1 MPYMKSLFRQQV
13 LDARESRL
21 QGEVNLTQPPSFTL
35 LAVLI
40 SFILII
46 SLLFLITGSYK
57 RKEVVFGILQP
68 EQGIIRVQANQP
80 GTVQQFLITE
90 GERVEAGQ
98 ALLQLTMN
106 HYSAAQTELNAALG
120 KELSIIL
127 TNLQRQ
133 KLQEEQKYQL
143 RLKET
148 AARIDNLKKQQE
160 QLQTQYATFQK
171 RLELNDY
178 LVSQISQL
186 SGTGYISN
194 IELSRQQ
201 DTLLSLQQQEQALV
215 NQKLVLEEQLQ
226 QQLSEQQQQP
236 LDFNASQS
244 QLDNQIAELRNQ
256 LTRLQHEQSTLI
268 TAPVAGTVTGIL
280 IKPGQ
285 HLAAGSVALSIL
297 PDDTQLEAVVYVPTR
312 AIAFIES
319 GQHARIRFH
328 AFPYERFGVHE
339 GKVLEISRTVIM
351 PDEVPGLILEEPAY
365 RVRIGLQQQFIY
377 AYNRELSLRA
387 GMALDA
393 DIVTEQRSLIRWLF
407 DPIFSLK
414 GRL

>member
-1 MPYMKSLFRQQV
+1 MKSLFRQQV
-13 LDARESRL
+13 LDARQSRL
-21 QGEVNLTQPPSFTL
+21 QGEVNLTQPPTFTL
-35 LAVLI
+35 LAALI

-68 EQGIIRVQANQP
+68 EQGIIRVQTNQP

-98 ALLQLTMN
+98 VLLQLTMS

-120 KELSIIL
+120 KELGIIL

-148 AARIDNLKKQQE
+148 AARVDNLKKQQE

-171 RLELNDY
+171 RLKLNDY

-215 NQKLVLEEQLQ
+215 NQQLVLEEQLQ

-319 GQHARIRFH
+319 GQQARIRFH

-339 GKVLEISRTVIM
+339 GTVLEISRTVIM
-351 PDEVPGLILEEPAY
+351 PDEVPALVLEEPAY

>member
-1 MPYMKSLFRQQV
+1 MKSLFRQQV
-13 LDARESRL
+13 LDTRESRL
-21 QGEVNLTQPPSFTL
+21 QGEVNLTQPPTFTL
-35 LAVLI
+35 LAALI

-46 SLLFLITGSYK
+46 SLLFLVTGSYK
-57 RKEVVFGILQP
+57 RKEVVFGLLQP
-68 EQGIIRVQANQP
+68 EQGIIRVQTSQS

-106 HYSAAQTELNAALG
+106 RYSTEQTELNAALG
-120 KELSIIL
+120 KELGTIL
-127 TNLQRQ
+127 GNLQHQ

-143 RLKET
+143 RQQET
-148 AARIDNLKKQQE
+148 AVRIANLKKQQD
-160 QLQTQYATFQK
+160 QLQTQHETFLK

-186 SGTGYISN
+186 SGTGFISN

-201 DTLLSLQQQEQALV
+201 DTLLSLQQQEQALI
-215 NQKLVLEEQLQ
+215 NQKLVLEEQLH

-236 LDFNASQS
+236 LDFTASQG

-256 LTRLQHEQSTLI
+256 LTRLQHEQSALI

-285 HLAAGSVALSIL
+285 HLTAGSVALSIL
-297 PDDTQLEAVVYVPTR
+297 PDDTLLEAVVYVPTR
-312 AIAFIES
+312 AIAFIEN
-319 GQHARIRFH
+319 GQSARIRFH

-339 GKVLEISRTVIM
+339 GQVLEISHTVIM
-351 PDEVPGLILEEPAY
+351 PDEVPELVLEEPAY

>member
-1 MPYMKSLFRQQV
+1 MKSLFRQQV
-13 LDARESRL
+13 LDAKESCL
-21 QGEVNLTQPPSFTL
+21 QGEVNLTQPPTFTL
-35 LAVLI
+35 LAALI
-40 SFILII
+40 SFILIV

-57 RKEVVFGILQP
+57 RKEVVFGLLQP
-68 EQGIIRVQANQP
+68 EQGIIRVQTSQS
-80 GTVQQFLITE
+80 GTVQQFLIVE

-106 HYSAAQTELNAALG
+106 RYSTEQIELNAALG
-120 KELSIIL
+120 KELGIIL
-127 TNLQRQ
+127 GNLQHQ
-133 KLQEEQKYQL
+133 KLQEEKKYQL

-148 AARIDNLKKQQE
+148 AARITNLQKQQQ
-160 QLQTQYATFQK
+160 QLQTQHETFLK

-186 SGTGYISN
+186 SGTGFISN

-201 DTLLSLQQQEQALV
+201 DTLLSLQQQEQALI
-215 NQKLVLEEQLQ
+215 NQQLVLEEQLQ

-256 LTRLQHEQSTLI
+256 LTRLQHEQSALI

-285 HLAAGSVALSIL
+285 HLTAGSVALSIL
-297 PDDTQLEAVVYVPTR
+297 PDDTLLEAVVYVPTR
-312 AIAFIES
+312 AIAFIEN
-319 GQHARIRFH
+319 GQSARIRFH

-339 GKVLEISRTVIM
+339 GQVLEISHTVIM
-351 PDEVPGLILEEPAY
+351 PDEVPELVLEEPAY

>member
-1 MPYMKSLFRQQV
+1 MKSLFRQQV
-13 LDARESRL
+13 LDVRQSRL
-21 QGEVNLTQPPSFTL
+21 QGEVNLTQPPTFTL

-40 SFILII
+40 SFILIA

-68 EQGIIRVQANQP
+68 EQGIIRVQTNQS
-80 GTVQQFLITE
+80 GTVQQFLIAE

-106 HYSAAQTELNAALG
+106 RYLAEQTELNAALG
-120 KELSIIL
+120 KELDIIL
-127 TNLQRQ
+127 ANLQRQ

-143 RLKET
+143 RLKEI
-148 AARIDNLKKQQE
+148 AARIANLKKQQE
-160 QLQTQYATFQK
+160 QLQTQHATFMK

-201 DTLLSLQQQEQALV
+201 DTLLSLQQQEQTLI
-215 NQKLVLEEQLQ
+215 NQQLVLEEQLQ

-236 LDFNASQS
+236 LDFNASQG
-244 QLDNQIAELRNQ
+244 QLDNQISELRNQ

-285 HLAAGSVALSIL
+285 YLAAGSVALSIL

-351 PDEVPGLILEEPAY
+351 PDEVPGLTLEEPAY

-377 AYNRELSLRA
+377 AYNRELSLRS

-393 DIVTEQRSLIRWLF
+393 DIVTEHRSLIRWLF

>member
-1 MPYMKSLFRQQV
+1 MKSLFRQQV
-13 LDARESRL
+13 LDAKESRL
-21 QGEVNLTQPPSFTL
+21 QGEVNLTQPPTFTL
-35 LAVLI
+35 LAALI
-40 SFILII
+40 SFILIV

-57 RKEVVFGILQP
+57 RKEVVFGLLQP
-68 EQGIIRVQANQP
+68 EQGIIRVQTSQS
-80 GTVQQFLITE
+80 GTVQQFLIAE

-106 HYSAAQTELNAALG
+106 RYSAEQTELNAALG
-120 KELSIIL
+120 KELGIIL
-127 TNLQRQ
+127 GNLQHQ
-133 KLQEEQKYQL
+133 KLQEEKKYQL

-148 AARIDNLKKQQE
+148 AARIVNLQKQQG
-160 QLQTQYATFQK
+160 QLQTQHETFLK

-186 SGTGYISN
+186 SGTGFISN

-201 DTLLSLQQQEQALV
+201 DTLLSLQQQEQALI
-215 NQKLVLEEQLQ
+215 NQQLVLEEQLQ

-256 LTRLQHEQSTLI
+256 LTRLQHEQSALI

-285 HLAAGSVALSIL
+285 HLTAGSVALSIL
-297 PDDTQLEAVVYVPTR
+297 PDDTLLEAVVYVPTR
-312 AIAFIES
+312 AIAFIEN
-319 GQHARIRFH
+319 GQSARIRFH

-339 GKVLEISRTVIM
+339 GQVLEISHTVIM
-351 PDEVPGLILEEPAY
+351 PDEVPELVLEEPAY